1 MMVLQSRLRERTGR
15 REAAIWIFVLA
26 LTGVLA
32 GLPRT
37 ALAVPSFATQTGL
50 PCAQCHVMAFGP
62 QLTEYGRQFKLNGYS
77 FKRDGGLNIPL
88 SVTAITGYNN
98 VSKAAPAPS
107 PFSDKD
113 NLYLQSASVYFA
125 GRIAD
130 HLGAFVKGTY
140 DAVGRLGFWDSLD
153 VRYARSFELGG
164 HALVGGLDVNNSP
177 TVQDLWNSTPIWGF
191 PYVSSSLA
199 VGPLGAPILHGLIS
213 QAVLG
218 ASLYSMIDNKFY
230 VELGFYRGLSD
241 NWLHNVGFAGATKTI
256 DGAVPYGR
264 FAYQRH
270 EGAHYFEVGLIGM
283 SVKQHPYT
291 TTTEID
297 RYTDYG
303 VDASYQFSVGTPQAF
318 DAHFSWIHENR
329 SLEASFATHFSDAV
343 SNSTDTIQ
351 LDASY
356 VMSQTWATTF
366 GLFGIS
372 GTTNHLVFAPS
383 PVFGSGSGS
392 PDSRGYIARLE
403 WVPFGKVGSFA
414 SPWVNVRM
422 GLQYTGYWRFNGGSG
437 NYDGF
442 GRSASDN
449 NSLFLYSWFAF

>member
-153 VRYARSFELGG
+153 LRYARSFELGG

-366 GLFGIS
+366 GLFDLS

>member
-366 GLFGIS
+366 GLFDLS

-449 NSLFLYSWFAF
+449 NSLLLYSWFAF

>member
-1 MMVLQSRLRERTGR
+1 MVLQSRLRERMGR
-15 REAAIWIFVLA
+15 SEAAIWIFVLA

-37 ALAVPSFATQTGL
+37 ALAVPSFASQTGL

-62 QLTEYGRQFKLNGYS
+62 QLTEFGRQFKLNGYT
-77 FKRDGGLNIPL
+77 FKRQDGGLNIPL
-88 SVTAITGYNN
+88 SVAAIAGYNN

-140 DAVGRLGFWDSLD
+140 DAVGKLGFWDSLD

-164 HALVGGLDVNNSP
+164 HALVGGVTVNNSP

-191 PYVSSSLA
+191 PYVSSSLG
-199 VGPLGAPILHGLIS
+199 VGPVGAPILHGLIS

-218 ASLYSMIDNKFY
+218 ASVYSMIDNKFY
-230 VELGFYRGLSD
+230 VELGFYHGLSD
-241 NWLHNVGFAGATKTI
+241 KWLHNVGFAGATKIIEGT
-256 DGAVPYGR
+256 VPYGR
-264 FAYQRH
+264 FAWQEH
-270 EGAHYFEVGLIGM
+270 KGAHYFEVGLVGM
-283 SVKQHPYT
+283 NVKLQPYT
-291 TTTEID
+291 TTTATD

-303 VDASYQFSVGTPQAF
+303 VDASYQFAVGTPQAF

-329 SLEASFATHFSDAV
+329 SLDASFAAHVSDAV
-343 SNSTDTIQ
+343 SNSSDTIQ

-366 GLFGIS
+366 GLFGTS
-372 GTTNHLVFAPS
+372 GSTNHLLYTPS

-414 SPWVNVRM
+414 SPWVNLRM
-422 GLQYTGYWRFNGGSG
+422 GLQYTGWWRFNGGG
-437 NYDGF
+437 TNYDGF

-449 NSLFLYSWFAF
+449 NSLFLYSWVAF

>member
-1 MMVLQSRLRERTGR
+1 MVLQSSLRERMGHR
-15 REAAIWIFVLA
+15 GAAIWIFVLA
-26 LTGVLA
+26 LTAVLA

-88 SVTAITGYNN
+88 SLTAITAYNN

-113 NLYLQSASVYFA
+113 NFYLQSASVYFA

-140 DAVGRLGFWDSLD
+140 DGVARAGFWDSLD

-177 TVQDLWNSTPIWGF
+177 TVSDLWNSTPIWGF
-191 PYVSSSLA
+191 PYVSSSLG
-199 VGPLGAPILHGLIS
+199 VGPLGAPIIRGFTS
-213 QAVLG
+213 GSVLG
-218 ASLYSMIDNKFY
+218 ASVYSMIDNKFY
-230 VELGFYRGLSD
+230 AELGFYRGLSD
-241 NWLHNVGFAGATKTI
+241 KWLHNVGYAGATKI
-256 DGAVPYGR
+256 IEGAAPYGR
-264 FAYQRH
+264 LAWQQH
-270 EGAHYFEVGLIGM
+270 KGAHYFEVGLVGL
-283 SVKQHPYT
+283 SVKQQPYSN
-291 TTTEID
+291 TTETD

-318 DAHFSWIHENR
+318 DAHFSWIHEKR
-329 SLEASFATHFSDAV
+329 SLDASYAVHFSDAT
-343 SNSTDTIQ
+343 SNSTDTLQ

-366 GLFGIS
+366 ALFGTT
-372 GTTNHLVFAPS
+372 GTTNHLLFAPS

-403 WVPFGKVGSFA
+403 WVPFGKIGSFA
-414 SPWVNVRM
+414 GPWVNVRT
-422 GLQYTGYWRFNGGSG
+422 GLQYTGYWRFNGGST

-442 GRSASDN
+442 GRSAKDN
-449 NSLFLYSWFAF
+449 NSLFLYAWFAF